1 MSRSSVLVHTRD
13 MRRVTALV
21 HTRDVGWVT
30 ALVHTRDVGWVTDL
44 IHARDM
50 GWITHPINCGYMGR
64 VADLVCP
71 VSQAGRLGVPGIF
84 LRERPHLHFVHLSH
98 GGGRAAKIPGQ
109 IGR

>member
-1 MSRSSVLVHTRD
+1 MSQSSVLVHTRD
-13 MRRVTALV
+13 MRR
-21 HTRDVGWVT
+21 VT

-50 GWITHPINCGYMGR
+50 GWITHPINGGYMGR

-84 LRERPHLHFVHLSH
+84 LRDLPHLHFVHLADLLFQAPVFVNRNPIE
-98 GGGRAAKIPGQ
+98 RAI
-109 IGR
+109 